1 MSWNVRRAMLLGQGR
16 TFAPADEGGGGGGE
30 GGEGEGNADGGEGEG
45 EGSGEGNGDA
55 GQVKSGSI
63 LDMAKTGEKQGE
75 GEGDYKAPDYL
86 PEHLRGKDNDETM
99 KKLHEAYAGARKTL
113 SKGNNKIEG
122 TLPEKPEDYTFEDTG
137 KEGEPDKVFA
147 ELSSEASKPMVDM
160 ARRAAHKAGIP
171 DKAFAGFMRDFV
183 AGAGESGLPI
193 GMDDGEAQ
201 EISSAAEMEKLTEL
215 VGSGTEAS
223 TIVNTNQTYIEK
235 LVARGTLHQDDMAE
249 FRVMVGTAES
259 SNIFYKILTAELGE
273 KPIPVA
279 EGGAGAMSQT
289 DAYALHA
296 QASALPDGAEKTQ
309 AMEGAQRAMQ
319 KAFGQ
324 NSGGSVRSSVL

>member
-1 MSWNVRRAMLLGQGR
+1 
-16 TFAPADEGGGGGGE
+16 
-30 GGEGEGNADGGEGEG
+30 
-45 EGSGEGNGDA
+45 
-55 GQVKSGSI
+55 
-63 LDMAKTGEKQGE
+63 
-75 GEGDYKAPDYL
+75 
-86 PEHLRGKDNDETM
+86 
-99 KKLHEAYAGARKTL
+99 
-113 SKGNNKIEG
+113 
-122 TLPEKPEDYTFEDTG
+122 
-137 KEGEPDKVFA
+137 
-147 ELSSEASKPMVDM
+147 MVDM

>member
-1 MSWNVRRAMLLGQGR
+1 MTWNVRRAMLLGQGR

-45 EGSGEGNGDA
+45 EGSGEGDGDA
-55 GQVKSGSI
+55 GKVKSGSI
-63 LDMAKTGEKQGE
+63 LDMAKPGDKPGE

-201 EISSAAEMEKLTEL
+201 EISGAAEMEKLTEL
-215 VGSGTEAS
+215 VGSGVGAS
-223 TIVNTNQTYIEK
+223 TIVNTNQRYLEK
-235 LVARGTLHQDDMAE
+235 VVARGTLHEDDMAE
-249 FRVMVGTAES
+249 FRIMCGTAEGA
-259 SNIFYKILTAELGE
+259 NIFYKILTAELGE

-296 QASALPDGAEKTQ
+296 QASSLPDGAEKTQ
-309 AMEGAQRAMQ
+309 AMEAAQRAMQ

-324 NSGGSVRSSVL
+324 NSSGSVRSSVL